1 MRITEDG
8 RITIPKKLRE
18 RLGLGDGVEVAMF
31 PKPGTLFVRT
41 WPPEDADPGI
51 VEMLESR
58 ITWAHDL
65 SDEHPDDEDA
75 CPYGVRAHM
84 KHGGIAIPRV
94 YRQRYELEEG
104 AEVDILP
111 MLNGALVHK
120 CTPELADMK
129 GRGEL
134 DPSVIGSAKEQGV
147 FADLYTNTDD
157 YINDIRGRVVGA
169 GDKHDANNPRELPE
183 SVLGAL
189 KDQGIMGGLYDSVD
203 DYIRDIRG
211 HVDDGS

>member
-8 RITIPKKLRE
+8 RVTIPKKLRE

-31 PKPGTLFVRT
+31 PKPGTLFIRT

-58 ITWAHDL
+58 IAWAHDL
-65 SDEHPDDEDA
+65 SDEHPDDGDA

-120 CTPELADMK
+120 CAPESAST
-129 GRGEL
+129 RGARRIP
-134 DPSVIGSAKEQGV
+134 D
-147 FADLYTNTDD
+147 
-157 YINDIRGRVVGA
+157 
-169 GDKHDANNPRELPE
+169 
-183 SVLGAL
+183 SVLGVL
-189 KDQGIMGGLYDSVD
+189 KDRGIMGGLYESVD

-211 HVDDGS
+211 H